1 MKQIVEFELPD
12 NKTILVEVEGAEESG
27 LNAVSRYGEM
37 VLKAQK
43 PFEDALSNI
52 EPMLKAI
59 KKKFDEME
67 DSADEVEVKFGFKL
81 TGQAGAVITVGGEAS
96 YEITM
101 RWDNRKK

>member
-12 NKTILVEVEGAEESG
+12 NKTILVEVDEPQKPGAKP
-27 LNAVSRYGEM
+27 VSRHGDM
-37 VLKAQK
+37 VIKAQK
-43 PFEDALSNI
+43 PFEEALSNI

>member
-1 MKQIVEFELPD
+1 
-12 NKTILVEVEGAEESG
+12 
-27 LNAVSRYGEM
+27 
-37 VLKAQK
+37 
-43 PFEDALSNI
+43 
-52 EPMLKAI
+52 MLKAI

-81 TGQAGAVITVGGEAS
+81 TGRAGAVITVGGEAS